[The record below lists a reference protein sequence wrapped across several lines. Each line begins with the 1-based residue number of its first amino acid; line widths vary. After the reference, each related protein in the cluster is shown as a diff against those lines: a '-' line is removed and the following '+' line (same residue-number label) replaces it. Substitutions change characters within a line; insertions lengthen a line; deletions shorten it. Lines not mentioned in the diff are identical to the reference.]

1 MKKTKQILSILLIL
15 YIIINL
21 IFGNISFAVNQTTTN
36 DFNSIDSNTYPLI
49 KEMIHDNFN
58 NPNFGTKLINIK
70 KQQLRE
76 EPAAA

>member
-1 MKKTKQILSILLIL
+1 MIDGHMVQRDCYS
-15 YIIINL
+15 
-21 IFGNISFAVNQTTTN
+21 SFVVFYATDDNEPDREGCLNGFAKFLVCQ
-36 DFNSIDSNTYPLI
+36 DELI